1 MLPRVTKALARS
13 TDVTGT
19 LVVGGLLTLSTWI
32 ALPIWAA
39 ATLATP
45 PVAVAGPLV
54 LTPAL
59 VVRGYFVRILADG
72 IENGNADG
80 AASFVA
86 WNDLYRDG
94 VRSVLVSAVLLAPLA
109 VLLATAAVATVVL
122 RSLSTD
128 LRPLTAAIEG
138 ALGPSGTAAVAAT
151 AVGLLGV
158 LTAAYLLAYA
168 YVKPAALAAFA
179 ASGRL
184 RGGLRPSRIV
194 RVAGSSRYAAAW
206 VVAAA
211 TLVAG
216 YALAG
221 PLVLIAI
228 GSVVVFAVR
237 AIAHGVYGRGARD
250 ALSGPAAEPSGVTRV
265 GTGDD
270 SRSSPAVAA
279 RGALAVT
286 GANDRP
292 TRSLGDG
299 GSRPHRI
306 EASPA
311 VQSGRT
317 VPLRR
322 SETDDRP
329 GDLRDES
336 EADSEG
342 GADSE
347 SEADGGGFE
356 WVAADRLSGGK
367 DKS

>member
-1 MLPRVTKALARS
+1 MLPRVTTALARS

-19 LVVGGLLTLSTWI
+19 LIVGGLLTLSTWI
-32 ALPIWAA
+32 AFPIWLV
-39 ATLATP
+39 ATLAVP

-59 VVRGYFVRILADG
+59 VVRGYFVRILADA

-94 VRSVLVSAVLLAPLA
+94 VRSLLVSAVLLAPLA
-109 VLLATAAVATVVL
+109 VLLATATVVTAVL
-122 RSLSTD
+122 RSASTD
-128 LRPLTAAIEG
+128 LRPITVAIEG
-138 ALGPSGTAAVAAT
+138 ALGPSAITAAAAT

-158 LTAAYLLAYA
+158 LTAVYLLAYA
-168 YVKPAALAAFA
+168 YVKPAALAGFA
-179 ASGRL
+179 VSGRL
-184 RGGLRPSRIV
+184 RDGLHPSRIV

-221 PLVLIAI
+221 PLVLIVI

-250 ALSGPAAEPSGVTRV
+250 ALSGAAVEPAGVTRV

-270 SRSSPAVAA
+270 ARPFPEVAA
-279 RGALAVT
+279 RGASAVA
-286 GANDRP
+286 GGNDRS
-292 TRSLGDG
+292 TQSLGDG
-299 GSRPHRI
+299 GSRSRRA

-317 VPLRR
+317 VPIRR
-322 SETDDRP
+322 RESPDRP
-329 GDLRDES
+329 DPRDEG
-336 EADSEG
+336 EADD
-342 GADSE
+342 A
-347 SEADGGGFE
+347 GFE
-356 WVAADRLSGGK
+356 WVSADPLSGGK

>member
-1 MLPRVTKALARS
+1 MLRRATTALARS

-32 ALPIWAA
+32 VLPLWLV
-39 ATLATP
+39 ATLTTP
-45 PVAVAGPLV
+45 PAAVAGPFV

-72 IENGNADG
+72 IENGNAEG

-94 VRSVLVSAVLLAPLA
+94 VRSLLVSAVLLAPLA
-109 VLLATAAVATVVL
+109 VLLATAAVAAAAL
-122 RSLSTD
+122 RSASTD
-128 LRPLTAAIEG
+128 LRPITVAIEG
-138 ALGPSGTAAVAAT
+138 ALGPSGSTAIAAA

-168 YVKPAALAAFA
+168 YVRPAALAAFA

-184 RGGLRPSRIV
+184 RDGLRPSRIV
-194 RVAGSSRYAAAW
+194 RVAGSGRYAAAW
-206 VVAAA
+206 VVATA

-221 PLVLIAI
+221 PLALIVI

-250 ALSGPAAEPSGVTRV
+250 ALSGHPAGPSGITRV
-265 GTGDD
+265 GSGDD
-270 SRSSPAVAA
+270 SRPPPAVAA
-279 RGALAVT
+279 RGAPAST
-286 GANDRP
+286 GTSYRSS
-292 TRSLGDG
+292 RSLGDG
-299 GSRPHRI
+299 GSRSRRI

-317 VPLRR
+317 VPIRR
-322 SETDDRP
+322 RESADGP
-329 GDLRDES
+329 GDPRDES
-336 EADSEG
+336 EGGDGQSETVD
-342 GADSE
+342 A
-347 SEADGGGFE
+347 GFE
-356 WVAADRLSGGK
+356 WVSADRLSGGK